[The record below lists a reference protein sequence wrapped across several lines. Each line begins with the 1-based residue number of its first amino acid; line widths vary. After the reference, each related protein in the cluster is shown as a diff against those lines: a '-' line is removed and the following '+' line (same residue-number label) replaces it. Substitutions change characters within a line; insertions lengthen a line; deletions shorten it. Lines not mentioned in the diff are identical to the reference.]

1 MNRRKFLY
9 FANSTTDAICIDAD
23 RVTDVEIIGASGSA
37 KLGVNYMSNLSGGPT
52 AGHGDGSILMDT
64 DDSVTAAR
72 HIQRLIATGHGPVI
86 TIADDVNSSYIEG
99 VSACGTIV
107 PSA

>member
-1 MNRRKFLY
+1 MAAVTKVV
-9 FANSTTDAICIDAD
+9 SSDTTLTAAD
-23 RVTDVEIIGASGSA
+23 FGKI
-37 KLGVNYMSNLSGGPT
+37 
-52 AGHGDGSILMDT
+52 ILMDT
-64 DDSVTAAR
+64 TDSVTAAR

-107 PSA
+107 HS

>member
-9 FANSTTDAICIDAD
+9 FANSTSDAVCIDASK
-23 RVTDVEIIGASGSA
+23 VTDVEIIGASGSA
-37 KLGVNYMSNLSGGPT
+37 KLGINYQTNVL
-52 AGHGDGSILMDT
+52 GDGSILMDT

-86 TIADDVNSSYIEG
+86 TIADDINSSYIEG
-99 VSACGTIV
+99 VTACGTITH
-107 PSA
+107 SA